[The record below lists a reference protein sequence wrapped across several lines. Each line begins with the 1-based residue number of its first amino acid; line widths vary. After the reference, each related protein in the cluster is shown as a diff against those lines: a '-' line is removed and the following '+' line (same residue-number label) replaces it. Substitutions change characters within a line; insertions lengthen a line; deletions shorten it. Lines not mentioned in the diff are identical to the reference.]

1 MLFLPQGPP
10 GLAPVR
16 WLTNLVDL
24 SIVLIGTV
32 MVALVSMNVLIHVMS
47 FDIAWTT
54 ELCEFMM
61 TWVTFLG
68 GAAAARRGV
77 HMTITEFVD
86 KLPEKNRFYADAAIQ
101 LFCVAILA
109 VCVYYGVSI
118 VNHNW
123 GNQMTVL
130 HWPMA
135 FQYMALP
142 VGSGLT
148 LTFILF
154 DLFEITR
161 GVPRDVRYGGGA

>member
-16 WLTNLVDL
+16 WLTSLVDL
-24 SIVLIGTV
+24 TIVLVGTI
-32 MVALVSMNVLIHVMS
+32 MVGLVSTNVLIHVMR

-77 HMTITEFVD
+77 HMAITEFVD
-86 KLPEKNRFYADAAIQ
+86 KLSERGRLFADAAIQ
-101 LFCVAILA
+101 VFCAGVLA
-109 VCVYYGVSI
+109 VVVYYGVSI

-135 FQYMALP
+135 FQYLALP
-142 VGSGLT
+142 VGCGLA
-148 LTFILF
+148 LVFILF
-154 DLFEITR
+154 DLVEITR
-161 GVPRDVRYGGGA
+161 GVPRDVRYGGGE

>member
-10 GLAPVR
+10 GPAPVR
-16 WLTNLVDL
+16 WLTSLVDL
-24 SIVLIGTV
+24 SIVLVGTI
-32 MVALVSMNVLIHVMS
+32 MVALVSTNVLIHVMS

-86 KLPEKNRFYADAAIQ
+86 KLSEPRRFAADAVIQ
-101 LFCVAILA
+101 VFCAAVLS
-109 VCVYYGVSI
+109 VCVFYGISI

-135 FQYMALP
+135 VQYLALP
-142 VGSGLT
+142 VGCGLT
-148 LTFILF
+148 LAFILF
-154 DLFEITR
+154 DLFQILR
-161 GVPRDVRYGGGA
+161 RVPRDVRYGEGE